1 VTVRATTQQ
10 QADGVHGDDEQFLV
24 VRVADAVNVAGE
36 SVLGSG
42 RESPK
47 VARASVSGST
57 AARSRSK

>member
-1 VTVRATTQQ
+1 MAPL
-10 QADGVHGDDEQFLV
+10 GKFDEHWEVQFLV